1 VTGTA
6 TGTAEGAEASVTV
19 LDHPLAAD
27 AVATLRRAETGAV
40 PFRAALAR
48 VALLL
53 AAEATKG
60 LATRLEAITTPLAV
74 ASVPVLAAK
83 PPCLVPV
90 LRAGLALLEPFQV
103 LLPESPVA
111 HFGAWRD
118 HDTLRP
124 VEYYFKAPD
133 DLAERGAIVLDPM
146 LATGGTAIA
155 AVARLKQAGAARVT
169 VAAVIA
175 APEGLAALGAAHPG
189 TAVVTAARDRGLDP
203 RGYILPGLGDAGDRA
218 FATA

>member
-1 VTGTA
+1 MTA
-6 TGTAEGAEASVTV
+6 TV

-27 AVATLRRAETGAV
+27 AVAVLRRVGTGAAE
-40 PFRAALAR
+40 FRAALGR

-53 AAEATKG
+53 AAEATRG
-60 LATRLEAITTPLAV
+60 LATRIEAVTTPLERAE
-74 ASVPVLAAK
+74 VPVLAEK

-90 LRAGLALLEPFQV
+90 LRAGLALVEGFQA
-103 LLPESPVA
+103 LLPDAPVA

-124 VEYYFKAPD
+124 VEYYFKAPP
-133 DLAERGAIVLDPM
+133 DLGERAAIVLDPM

-155 AVARLKQAGAARVT
+155 AVARLREAGARRIT
-169 VAAVIA
+169 VAAVLA
-175 APEGLAALGAAHPG
+175 APEGIAALEAAHPG
-189 TAVVTAARDRGLDP
+189 TRILVASLDRGLDH
-203 RGYILPGLGDAGDRA
+203 RGYIVPGLGDAGDRA